1 MAACENLF
9 VIYPPALGGNHL
21 ANLLSLGKKFAKRF
35 DLDSYE
41 QNVSQAHFSN
51 IREIDLDQIRTNL
64 DQLKTQS
71 NVLNGHY
78 LEYLKFR
85 ESDLY
90 QHFPSKQFL
99 AIQMPDPGTFAFER
113 MTRGNPTAYTT
124 YLLREVTSLYKMDN
138 LRMLCHETDRPWYSV
153 PTNLL
158 FDPDVNKLFE
168 NLAQQGLEIDIDM
181 DLIQDLHSKWYSR
194 L

>member
-1 MAACENLF
+1 M
-9 VIYPPALGGNHL
+9 
-21 ANLLSLGKKFAKRF
+21 ANLLSLSKKFAKRF

-41 QNVSQAHFSN
+41 QDVPQAHFSN

-64 DQLKTQS
+64 EKLKTQS

-90 QHFPSKQFL
+90 EHFPNKKFL
-99 AIQMPDPGTFAFER
+99 AAGIPDPDTFAFTR

-124 YLLREVTSLYKMDN
+124 YLLREITSLYKVHN
-138 LRMLCHETDRPWYSV
+138 LMMLCHETDRPWYEV
-153 PTNLL
+153 QTNLL
-158 FDPDVNKLFE
+158 FAPDISKLFE

-181 DLIQDLHSKWYSR
+181 HLIQDLHAKWFNR